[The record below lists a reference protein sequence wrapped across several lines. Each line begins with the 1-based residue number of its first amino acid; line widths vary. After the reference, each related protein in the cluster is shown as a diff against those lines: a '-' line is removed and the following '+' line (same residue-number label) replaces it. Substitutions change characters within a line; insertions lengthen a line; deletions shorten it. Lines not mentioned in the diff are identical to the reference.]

1 MRGPDAYPT
10 VGGVAAGARLLC
22 ARHPDLC
29 RLRWVG
35 ESAAGRALWLL
46 SVGRGERHILVA
58 AGVRPDEQAGGGT
71 VLWLAEQCVA
81 DRKRLAD
88 DALTWD
94 FVLCLDPDGTVLN
107 ETGPAGPRPPA
118 VHFRHTYHPAPAAVD
133 PGGAV
138 LDALGEEL
146 RPVLRCDLRGT
157 DVGGAC
163 VRLTAEVPGLAE
175 PFGKYAA
182 ELDVPLRGGAYDAL
196 TWQTPGPGVFVRP
209 RAYPPAERFGGPTA
223 HVETPMWATRRVAD
237 PAPHPEPSHALAV
250 MASRL
255 RKDRASLSGALDRA
269 LPLVGPLAAAQPGAA
284 LLLAGAEEAVAAA
297 GPLADAYETL
307 AEQDGAVPLTSAH
320 VADLDLAARRLPLRA
335 AGMLLRLLDAPPFTD
350 GDPSSEPA
358 RLRGRLERR
367 LDASARELVAAS
379 DARWVPVYEQVEL
392 QARTVLAAVELL
404 C

>member
-10 VGGVAAGARLLC
+10 VSGVAAGARLLC
-22 ARHPDLC
+22 ARHPDMC
-29 RLRWVG
+29 RLTWVG
-35 ESAAGRALWLL
+35 ESPAGRALWVL
-46 SVGRGERHILVA
+46 SVGRGERRVLVV
-58 AGVRPDEQAGGGT
+58 AGVRPDEQAGGAT

-81 DRKRLAD
+81 DRQRLKDA
-88 DALTWD
+88 ALTWD
-94 FVLCLDPDGTVLN
+94 FVLCLDPDGTLMN

-118 VHFRHTYHPAPAAVD
+118 VHFRHTYHPAAE
-133 PGGAV
+133 PGGTV
-138 LDALGEEL
+138 LDDLGAEL
-146 RPVLRCDLRGT
+146 RPLLRCDLRGT

-163 VRLTAEVPGLAE
+163 VRLTADVPGLAE

-196 TWQTPGPGVFVRP
+196 TWQSPGPGVFVRP
-209 RAYPPAERFGGPTA
+209 RTYPSAERFRGPTA
-223 HVETPMWATRRVAD
+223 HVEVPMWATRRVAD

-250 MASRL
+250 MAARL
-255 RKDRASLSGALDRA
+255 RKDRASLSGVLDRA
-269 LPLVGPLAAAQPGAA
+269 LPLVGPLAAAQAGPA
-284 LLLAGAEEAVAAA
+284 LLLAGVREAVAAF
-297 GPLADAYETL
+297 GPLADAYDTL
-307 AEQDGAVPLTSAH
+307 AEQDGPALLTSAH

-335 AGMLLRLLDAPPFTD
+335 AGMLLRLLDAPAFTD
-350 GDPSSEPA
+350 GDPSSESA

-367 LDASARELVAAS
+367 LDASARDLVATS